1 MPPRNRRDPGEPLAV
16 RAAHAVEEHRTQ
28 VTSYGFVS
36 PRRPKRSVTVTPRP
50 LRYWQ
55 YDPVGPVVLALVV
68 VGVAIWLG
76 VLASRGGAARVADE
90 VPLAV
95 GLALV
100 VLLGSTGRTT
110 VSDAALSLDVAGLRQ
125 VSSFQLVPLVLVREV
140 VAGRPPADWP
150 ESRRRARWW
159 PGRKRVSVRHLA
171 TDGEG
176 DRAFTAW
183 VRDPAAF
190 ADALGHPLREL

>member
-1 MPPRNRRDPGEPLAV
+1 MPPRNRRESGEPLAV
-16 RAAHAVEEHRTQ
+16 RAVRAVEEHRTQ
-28 VTSYGFVS
+28 VTSYGFLT

-55 YDPVGPVVLALVV
+55 FDPVGPVVLALVV
-68 VGVAIWLG
+68 VGVALWLG
-76 VLASRGGAARVADE
+76 ILASRGGASRVADE

-95 GLALV
+95 GLALL

-110 VSDAALSLDVAGLRQ
+110 VSDVALSLDVAGLRQ
-125 VSSFQLVPLVLVREV
+125 VSSFQVLPLVLVREV
-140 VAGRPPADWP
+140 AAGRAPEGWP
-150 ESRRRARWW
+150 EARHRSRWW
-159 PGRKRVSVRHLA
+159 PGRTRVSVRHWA

-190 ADALGHPLREL
+190 ADALGHPLAGR

>member
-1 MPPRNRRDPGEPLAV
+1 MPPRNRHDPGEPLAV
-16 RAAHAVEEHRTQ
+16 RAASAVEEHRNQ
-28 VTSYGFVS
+28 VTSYGFLS

-76 VLASRGGAARVADE
+76 VLASRGGADRVTDE

-95 GLALV
+95 GLTLV

-150 ESRRRARWW
+150 QARRRARWW

-190 ADALGHPLREL
+190 ADALGHPLRP